1 MLLHLPQVLD
11 AQTVQQIQQQ
21 LTAADWQDG
30 AHSSGA
36 QASLVKQNL
45 QLPISSA
52 IYADLADQIV
62 QALQQHRLFQAAA
75 LPKQILSPLFNLYQ
89 HHGHY
94 GSHVDNALQRQSL
107 NGQAVRTDLSLT
119 LFLSPSDAYQGGE
132 LVIDDLYGAHEIKL
146 EAGDAVLYPSTRLHR
161 VEPVTAGQRL
171 AAVTWIQSLV
181 KDNWQR
187 EMLFQLD
194 MTIIKLRQQLQ
205 QPTGEHPEV
214 LALTQHYHNL
224 LRQWSDV

>member
-1 MLLHLPQVLD
+1 MLLHIPQVLD

-30 AHSSGA
+30 THSSGV
-36 QASLVKQNL
+36 QASLVKQNR

-52 IYADLADQIV
+52 IYADLATQVIN
-62 QALQQHRLFQAAA
+62 ALQQHRLFQAAA
-75 LPKQILSPLFNLYQ
+75 LSKQILPPLFNLYQ

-94 GSHVDNALQRQSL
+94 GNHVDNSLQRNHL
-107 NGQAVRTDLSLT
+107 TGQQVRTDLSVT
-119 LFLSPSDAYQGGE
+119 LFLSDPDSYQGGE
-132 LVIDDLYGAHEIKL
+132 LVIEDSYGLHEIKL
-146 EAGDAVLYPSTRLHR
+146 AAGDAILYPSTRLHR
-161 VEPVTAGQRL
+161 VEPVKAGQRL

-205 QPTGEHPEV
+205 QPTGEHSEV